1 MKVKVI
7 ETGKIDV
14 LDFVVGCSDNLPD
27 LMANYDCNFEQV
39 WDEEAF
45 ADVFLMHQDEYD
57 WWVEMIELLYKEQS
71 LIEELE
77 EERGSEAVFEVVSQ
91 YDSDLKDST
100 LRNIAALEEALAR
113 EDEDED
119 EDED

>member
-1 MKVKVI
+1 MRVKVI

-14 LDFVVGCSDNLPD
+14 LDFVVGCSDILPD

-45 ADVFLMHQDEYD
+45 ADVFLMHQSEYD
-57 WWVEMIELLYKEQS
+57 WWIEMIELLYKEQS

-77 EERGSEAVFEVVSQ
+77 EEKGSEAAFEVVSQ
-91 YDSDLKDST
+91 YDSDLKDSV

-113 EDEDED
+113 EDDDED